1 MASKQNPL
9 GPEEARAPAD
19 FRVRTTEKACAKVN
33 LYLQIVGRRPDG
45 YHLIDSLF
53 VFLAIGDEL
62 TISDAP
68 KLTLELDG
76 PFAFQLGD
84 NSGNLVMTAAER
96 LARISGVE
104 RGAALKLTKNLP
116 VAAGLGG
123 GSSDAA
129 AALRGLRTHWDLAL
143 TDSELMDMALDLGA
157 DVPACVVQSSALVS
171 GVGEVV
177 QPIAGLPEFWM
188 VLVNPGVELSTAQV
202 FAAYKDSGRALSI
215 PAPLDAMP
223 DRLEGVIDELAAR
236 GNDLELAACGLAPA
250 VAEVLTELQDF
261 KDSLIVRMS
270 GSGATCFALFAT
282 EAAAEK
288 AATALAGRHPD
299 WWVAYTQ
306 PNPAE
311 T

>member
-1 MASKQNPL
+1 M
-9 GPEEARAPAD
+9 
-19 FRVRTTEKACAKVN
+19 RTTEKACAKVN

-53 VFLAIGDEL
+53 VFLGIGDEL

-68 KLTLELDG
+68 KLTLEIDG
-76 PFAFQLGD
+76 PFASHLGG

-96 LARISGVE
+96 LARIGGVE
-104 RGAALKLTKNLP
+104 RGAALRLTKNLP

-129 AALRGLRTHWDLAL
+129 AALRGLRAHWGLAL
-143 TDSELMDMALDLGA
+143 TDSELTSMALDLGA

-171 GVGEVV
+171 GVGEIVR
-177 QPIAGLPEFWM
+177 PIAGLPEFWM

-202 FAAYKDSGRALSI
+202 FAAYKDSGRAFSV
-215 PAPLDAMP
+215 PAPLGAMP
-223 DRLEGVIDELAAR
+223 DRLEGVVDALAAR

-250 VAEVLTELQDF
+250 IAEVLTELQDF
-261 KDSLIVRMS
+261 GDSLIARMS

-282 EAAAEK
+282 KAAAEK
-288 AATALAGRHPD
+288 AATELAGRHPD
-299 WWVAYTQ
+299 WWVASTQ
-306 PNPAE
+306 LNSAE